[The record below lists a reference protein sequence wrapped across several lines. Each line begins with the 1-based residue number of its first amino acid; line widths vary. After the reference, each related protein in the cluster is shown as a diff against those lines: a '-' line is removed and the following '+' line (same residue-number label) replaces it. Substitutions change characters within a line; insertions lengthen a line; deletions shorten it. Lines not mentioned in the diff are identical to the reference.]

1 MKIPQREID
10 ETDMEYIARL
20 TKYTFMLENEV
31 SKYRY
36 VKKRLDEL
44 GIDTGDY
51 SQFALKDKD
60 SIFKIPVARP

>member
-20 TKYTFMLENEV
+20 TKYTFILENET

-44 GIDTGDY
+44 YKDLEEI
-51 SQFALKDKD
+51 LKHMEKD
-60 SIFKIPVARP
+60 EDD

>member
-20 TKYTFMLENEV
+20 TKYTFMLENEI

-36 VKKRLDEL
+36 VKMKLDVLYKDLEE
-44 GIDTGDY
+44 I
-51 SQFALKDKD
+51 LKHMEKD
-60 SIFKIPVARP
+60 EDD

>member
-10 ETDMEYIARL
+10 ETDTEYITRL
-20 TKYTFMLENEV
+20 TKYTFMLENEI

-44 GIDTGDY
+44 YKDLEEI
-51 SQFALKDKD
+51 LKHMEKD
-60 SIFKIPVARP
+60 EDD

>member
-10 ETDMEYIARL
+10 ETDMEYITKL

-44 GIDTGDY
+44 YKDLEEI
-51 SQFALKDKD
+51 LKHMEEDED
-60 SIFKIPVARP
+60 D

>member
-10 ETDMEYIARL
+10 ETDTEYITRL
-20 TKYTFMLENEV
+20 TKYTFMLENEI

-44 GIDTGDY
+44 YKGLEEI
-51 SQFALKDKD
+51 LKHMKEDED
-60 SIFKIPVARP
+60 D

>member
-10 ETDMEYIARL
+10 ETDTEYITRL
-20 TKYTFMLENEV
+20 TKYTFMLENEI

-44 GIDTGDY
+44 YKDLEEI
-51 SQFALKDKD
+51 LKHMEEDED
-60 SIFKIPVARP
+60 D

>member
-10 ETDMEYIARL
+10 ETDMEYITRL
-20 TKYTFMLENEV
+20 TKYTFMLENEI

-44 GIDTGDY
+44 YKDLEEI
-51 SQFALKDKD
+51 LKHMEKD
-60 SIFKIPVARP
+60 EDD

>member
-20 TKYTFMLENEV
+20 TKYTFMLENET

-36 VKKRLDEL
+36 VKKRLNELYKDLEEILKHMEKDE
-44 GIDTGDY
+44 DD
-51 SQFALKDKD
+51 
-60 SIFKIPVARP
+60 

>member
-1 MKIPQREID
+1 MKMPQREID

-20 TKYTFMLENEV
+20 TKYTFMLENET

-44 GIDTGDY
+44 YKDLEEI
-51 SQFALKDKD
+51 LKHMEKD
-60 SIFKIPVARP
+60 EDD

>member
-10 ETDMEYIARL
+10 ETDTEYITRL
-20 TKYTFMLENEV
+20 MKYTFMLENEI

-44 GIDTGDY
+44 YKDLEEI
-51 SQFALKDKD
+51 LKHMEEDED
-60 SIFKIPVARP
+60 D

>member
-20 TKYTFMLENEV
+20 TKYTFMLENEI

-44 GIDTGDY
+44 YKDLEEI
-51 SQFALKDKD
+51 LKHMEKD
-60 SIFKIPVARP
+60 EDD

>member
-10 ETDMEYIARL
+10 ETDMEYITRL
-20 TKYTFMLENEV
+20 TEYTIMLENEI

-44 GIDTGDY
+44 YKELEEI
-51 SQFALKDKD
+51 LKHMKEDED
-60 SIFKIPVARP
+60 D

>member
-20 TKYTFMLENEV
+20 TEYTIMLENEI

-36 VKKRLDEL
+36 VKMKLDVLYKDLED
-44 GIDTGDY
+44 I
-51 SQFALKDKD
+51 LKHMEKD
-60 SIFKIPVARP
+60 EDD

>member
-10 ETDMEYIARL
+10 ETDMEYLTRL
-20 TKYTFMLENEV
+20 TKYTFMLENEI

-44 GIDTGDY
+44 YKDLEEI
-51 SQFALKDKD
+51 LKHMEEDED
-60 SIFKIPVARP
+60 D

>member
-10 ETDMEYIARL
+10 ETDTEYITRL
-20 TKYTFMLENEV
+20 TKYTFMLENEI

-44 GIDTGDY
+44 YKDLEEI
-51 SQFALKDKD
+51 LKHMKEDEND
-60 SIFKIPVARP
+60 

>member
-10 ETDMEYIARL
+10 ETDTEYITRL
-20 TKYTFMLENEV
+20 TKYTFMLENEI

-44 GIDTGDY
+44 YKDLEEILKHMEGDE
-51 SQFALKDKD
+51 DD
-60 SIFKIPVARP
+60 

>member
-44 GIDTGDY
+44 YKDLEEI
-51 SQFALKDKD
+51 LKHMEKD
-60 SIFKIPVARP
+60 EDD

>member
-10 ETDMEYIARL
+10 ETDVEYIARL
-20 TKYTFMLENEV
+20 TKYTFILENET

-44 GIDTGDY
+44 YKDLEEI
-51 SQFALKDKD
+51 LKHMEKD
-60 SIFKIPVARP
+60 EDD

>member
-44 GIDTGDY
+44 YKDLGEI
-51 SQFALKDKD
+51 LKHMEKD
-60 SIFKIPVARP
+60 EDD

>member
-10 ETDMEYIARL
+10 ETDMEYITRL
-20 TKYTFMLENEV
+20 TKYTFMLENEI

-44 GIDTGDY
+44 YKDLEEI
-51 SQFALKDKD
+51 LKHMEEDED
-60 SIFKIPVARP
+60 D